1 MYMYTSF
8 KNTPTFDHVTVLN
21 PLLCESTDTYCTVNV
36 CVCVSHLSL
45 VVTSFHLL
53 MHPWLRLDD

>member
-21 PLLCESTDTYCTVNV
+21 PCYVKAQTLIVL
-36 CVCVSHLSL
+36 
-45 VVTSFHLL
+45 
-53 MHPWLRLDD
+53 